1 MADFIDDFIESLNRR
16 ETTKETYRK
25 ALREFSKWLGGT
37 SPIGLTSKDIEKY
50 KEYIISKNLS
60 PTSMSAYLTAVRRL
74 YEYLL
79 AEGRVSENPAKKVKG
94 SSRPRRHLTEPLT
107 RVEVHSLFSAI
118 DTSSEIGV
126 RDVAMLSLM
135 ARSGLSEIE
144 IIRANLGDINNR
156 GGKTVIY
163 VQGKNKDKKDEYVI
177 LTPEVKHALDKY
189 ISQRES
195 FKESDPLFWGIG
207 NRAKNLRVTTR
218 GIRARVNHYFELS
231 GIKRKGIT
239 PYSLRHTAAILAI
252 EDGATVTEVKQMLR
266 LKTVDAAL
274 VYFEEAQEIRNKS
287 IK

>member
-79 AEGRVSENPAKKVKG
+79 SEGRVSENPAKKVKG